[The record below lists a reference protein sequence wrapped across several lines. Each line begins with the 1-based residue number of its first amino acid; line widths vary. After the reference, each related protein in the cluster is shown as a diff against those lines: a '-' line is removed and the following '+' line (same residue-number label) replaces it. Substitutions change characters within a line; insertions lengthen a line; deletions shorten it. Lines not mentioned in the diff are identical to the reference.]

1 MSQRLAGRRVLVTAA
16 ETYMGPAIAGAF
28 REAGADVV
36 TDARQPTR
44 IEEGAAT
51 VADAGEIDTLIA
63 NLAHPASPALV
74 DEQED
79 AVWQALFDALVHP
92 LMGMVRAA
100 AAGMKARGGGRIIA
114 VTSAAPMRGVPRASA
129 YCAARGAQNAYL
141 RAAGIELAR
150 DGVWVSAIAQNYVE
164 NDTYY
169 PPELLANERFL
180 ERMKTAVPAGRIAA
194 PEETAN
200 LALYLAAEATFMPG
214 QIIPLAGGWTTTL

>member
-16 ETYMGPAIAGAF
+16 ETYMGPAIAATF
-28 REAGADVV
+28 RDAGAEVIAD
-36 TDARQPTR
+36 TR
-44 IEEGAAT
+44 RPSGIEEGANAVT
-51 VADAGEIDTLIA
+51 DAGEIDVLVA
-63 NLAHPASPALV
+63 NLAYPASPALA

-79 AVWQALFDALVHP
+79 AVWLALFDALVHP

-100 AAGMKARGGGRIIA
+100 AAGMKARGEGRIVA
-114 VTSAAPMRGVPRASA
+114 VTSAAPLRGVPRASA

-141 RAAGIELAR
+141 RAAGVELAR
-150 DGVWVSAIAQNYVE
+150 DGVLVSAIAQNYVE

-169 PPELLANERFL
+169 PPELIENEHFV
-180 ERMKTAVPAGRIAA
+180 ERMKSAVPAGRIAD

-200 LALYLAAEATFMPG
+200 LALYLAAEASFMPG